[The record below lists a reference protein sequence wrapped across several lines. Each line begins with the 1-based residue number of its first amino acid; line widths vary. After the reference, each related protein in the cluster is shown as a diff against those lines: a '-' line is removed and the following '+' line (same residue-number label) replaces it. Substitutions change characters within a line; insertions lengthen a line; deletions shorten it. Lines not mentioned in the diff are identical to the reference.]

1 MSIYTKENGYLFRVV
16 YDIKHVKK
24 TSALYGI
31 LTEQSVSFPSLQL
44 AIKFARDMNGKK
56 TTKFE
61 VVGMPVIERIAS

>member
-1 MSIYTKENGYLFRVV
+1 MSIYTKEKGYNFRVI

-24 TSALYGI
+24 TSTLYGV
-31 LTEQSVSFPSLQL
+31 LTEQSVSFPTLQS

-61 VVGMPVIERIAS
+61 VVGMPIIERLAS